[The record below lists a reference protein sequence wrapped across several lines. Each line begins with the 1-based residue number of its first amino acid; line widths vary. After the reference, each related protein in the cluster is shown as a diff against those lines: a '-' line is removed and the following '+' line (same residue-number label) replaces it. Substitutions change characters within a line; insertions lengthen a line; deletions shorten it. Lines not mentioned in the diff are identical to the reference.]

1 MRTEGHSVVRSGVG
15 GTLQEKFRF
24 RVTDEHGNATKTP
37 KRLIPEITVSPAEQ
51 VSFSNCIRDGL

>member
-51 VSFSNCIRDGL
+51 VSFSYCI